1 MPQISYTE
9 TYTLLPSRIE
19 ASPGSQDKTR
29 TMDIQ
34 EFFSNIIESMPSAL
48 ITVDGDLH
56 VEQINTNALRIS
68 NMGAEA
74 VKNAPVENAFPML
87 ESFRDDIKVALAQ
100 RTTVILD
107 RVEYVNEDRKS
118 YFKITCYPLDAFEDV
133 TVIQI
138 DDITSR
144 EILEQRVLQTEKMHS
159 LDGLAAGIAHEVN
172 NPLSAIINGIQ
183 NIKRRLEPDRP
194 ANLGVA
200 NELELDLE
208 KLSQYLHRR
217 EISFFLDSIEEG
229 AFRASNI
236 VSNMLKF
243 SKPSGYSREP
253 CDINQL
259 LEQSINFAIKDFELH
274 EDGSINTTAI
284 DLNLAQDL
292 PRVKALPVELQ
303 QVFVNLLQNA
313 QQAIAARKE
322 TEPDTYQGR
331 ITLETRV
338 EGDDVVVIV
347 GDNGIGMSDE
357 VARKAFDPYF
367 TTRIHSGGTGLGLST
382 VFRIINTL
390 LGGQVEIRSAAN
402 YGTQFIITLHQ

>member
-1 MPQISYTE
+1 
-9 TYTLLPSRIE
+9 
-19 ASPGSQDKTR
+19 
-29 TMDIQ
+29 MDIQ
-34 EFFSNIIESMPSAL
+34 ELFSSIIESMPSAL

-56 VEQINTNALRIS
+56 IKHINTNALRIS
-68 NMGAEA
+68 NVDVDA
-74 VKNAPVENAFPML
+74 VRNAPVDSAFPML
-87 ESFRDDIKVALAQ
+87 ESFRNDIKVALSQ

-107 RVEYVNEDRKS
+107 RIEYISEDRKN
-118 YFKITCYPLDAFEDV
+118 YYKITCYPLDALEDI

-138 DDITSR
+138 DDITGR
-144 EILEQRVLQTEKMHS
+144 EMLEQRVLQTEKMHS
-159 LDGLAAGIAHEVN
+159 MDGLAAGIAHEVN

-194 ANLGVA
+194 ANQGVA
-200 NELELDLE
+200 KELELDLE
-208 KLSQYLHRR
+208 KLNQYLQRR
-217 EISFFLDSIEEG
+217 EISFFLESIEEG
-229 AFRASNI
+229 AFRASSI

-259 LEQSINFAIKDFELH
+259 LEQSINFAIKGFELH
-274 EDGSINTTAI
+274 EDGSFNSTAI
-284 DLNLAQDL
+284 ELNLAQDL
-292 PRVKALPVELQ
+292 PRVRALPVELQ

-322 TEPDTYQGR
+322 SEPESYEGR

-338 EGDDVVVIV
+338 EGDNVVVIV

-367 TTRIHSGGTGLGLST
+367 TTRLHSGGTGLGLST

-390 LGGQVEIRSAAN
+390 LGGQVEIRSTVN
-402 YGTQFIITLHQ
+402 FGTQFIITLHQ

>member
-1 MPQISYTE
+1 MRYRPDG
-9 TYTLLPSRIE
+9 
-19 ASPGSQDKTR
+19 PGAVSGLRDKTLN
-29 TMDIQ
+29 MDIQ

-48 ITVDGDLH
+48 ITVDGELNVKH
-56 VEQINTNALRIS
+56 INTNALRIS
-68 NMGAEA
+68 NMDAER
-74 VKNAPVENAFPML
+74 VRNAPVENAFPML
-87 ESFRDDIKVALAQ
+87 ESFRDEIKVALAQ

-107 RVEYVNEDRKS
+107 RVEYVNEEQKN
-118 YFKITCYPLDAFEDV
+118 YYKITCYPLDAFEDV

-138 DDITSR
+138 DDTTSR
-144 EILEQRVLQTEKMHS
+144 EMLEQRVLQTEKMHS

-194 ANLGVA
+194 ANLSVA
-200 NELELDLE
+200 NELELDLG
-208 KLSQYLHRR
+208 KLNQYLYRR
-217 EISFFLDSIEEG
+217 EISFFMDSIEES

-274 EDGSINTTAI
+274 EDGSINSTTI
-284 DLNLAQDL
+284 ELNLAQEL

-322 TEPDTYQGR
+322 VEPESYQGK
-331 ITLETRV
+331 ITLETRM
-338 EGDDVVVIV
+338 ENTDVIVIV

-367 TTRIHSGGTGLGLST
+367 TTRLHSGGTGLGLST
-382 VFRIINTL
+382 VHRIINTL

-402 YGTQFIITLHQ
+402 HGTQFIIALRQ

>member
-1 MPQISYTE
+1 
-9 TYTLLPSRIE
+9 
-19 ASPGSQDKTR
+19 
-29 TMDIQ
+29 MDIQ
-34 EFFSNIIESMPSAL
+34 ELFSSIIESMPSAL
-48 ITVDGDLH
+48 ITVDGDLQIKH
-56 VEQINTNALRIS
+56 INTNALRIS
-68 NMGAEA
+68 NVNASA
-74 VKNAPVENAFPML
+74 VKNAPVDNAFPML
-87 ESFRDDIKVALAQ
+87 ENYRDDIKVALSQ

-107 RVEYVNEDRKS
+107 RIEYVSEDKKN
-118 YFKITCYPLDAFEDV
+118 YYKITCYPLDALEDV

-138 DDITSR
+138 DDITGR

-194 ANLGVA
+194 ANQGVA
-200 NELELDLE
+200 MDLELDLE
-208 KLSQYLHRR
+208 KLNRYLQRR

-274 EDGSINTTAI
+274 EDASINSTTI
-284 DLNLAQDL
+284 ELNFAQDL

-313 QQAIAARKE
+313 QQAIAARKAIE
-322 TEPDTYQGR
+322 SESYVGK
-331 ITLETRV
+331 ISLETRV

-367 TTRIHSGGTGLGLST
+367 TTRLHSGGTGLGLST

-390 LGGQVEIRSAAN
+390 LGGQVEIRSAEN

>member
-1 MPQISYTE
+1 
-9 TYTLLPSRIE
+9 
-19 ASPGSQDKTR
+19 
-29 TMDIQ
+29 MDIQ
-34 EFFSNIIESMPSAL
+34 ELFSSIIESMPSAL
-48 ITVDGDLH
+48 ITVDGDLRIKH
-56 VEQINTNALRIS
+56 INTNALRIS
-68 NMGAEA
+68 NVNAAA
-74 VKNAPVENAFPML
+74 VKNAPVDDAFPML
-87 ESFRDDIKVALAQ
+87 ENYRDDIKVALSQ

-107 RVEYVNEDRKS
+107 RIEYVNEDKKH
-118 YFKITCYPLDAFEDV
+118 YYKITCYPLDALEDV

-138 DDITSR
+138 DDITGR
-144 EILEQRVLQTEKMHS
+144 EMLEQRVLQTEKMHS

-172 NPLSAIINGIQ
+172 NPLSAIINDIQ

-194 ANLGVA
+194 ANQGVA
-200 NELELDLE
+200 MDLELDLE
-208 KLSQYLHRR
+208 KLNRYLQRR

-274 EDGSINTTAI
+274 EDASINSTTI
-284 DLNLAQDL
+284 ELNLAKDL
-292 PRVKALPVELQ
+292 PRVRALPVELQ

-313 QQAIAARKE
+313 QQAIAARKAI
-322 TEPDTYQGR
+322 EPESYVGK
-331 ITLETRV
+331 ISLETRV

-367 TTRIHSGGTGLGLST
+367 TTRLHSGGTGLGLST

-390 LGGQVEIRSAAN
+390 LGGQVEIRSAEN

>member
-1 MPQISYTE
+1 
-9 TYTLLPSRIE
+9 
-19 ASPGSQDKTR
+19 
-29 TMDIQ
+29 
-34 EFFSNIIESMPSAL
+34 MPSAL
-48 ITVDGDLH
+48 ITVDAELH
-56 VEQINTNALRIS
+56 VKHINTNALRIS
-68 NMGAEA
+68 NVDADT
-74 VKNAPVENAFPML
+74 VTDAPVENAFPML
-87 ESFRDDIKVALAQ
+87 ESFRDDIRIALAQ
-100 RTTVILD
+100 RTIVTLD
-107 RVEYVNEDRKS
+107 RIEFVHDDQKS
-118 YFKITCYPLDAFEDV
+118 YYQITCYPLDAFEDI

-183 NIKRRLEPDRP
+183 NIKRRLEVDRP
-194 ANLGVA
+194 ANTSVA
-200 NELELDLE
+200 DELNLNLE
-208 KLSQYLHRR
+208 TVNDYLHRR

-274 EDGSINTTAI
+274 DDGSFKTTAI
-284 DLNLAQDL
+284 EANLAKNL

-313 QQAIAARKE
+313 QQAIVARKA
-322 TEPDTYQGR
+322 TEDESYKGK
-331 ITLETRV
+331 ITLETRL
-338 EGDDVVVIV
+338 EGEKVVVCI

-367 TTRIHSGGTGLGLST
+367 TTRLHSGGTGLGLST
-382 VFRIINTL
+382 VYRIINTL
-390 LGGQVEIRSAAN
+390 LGGEVEIRSTEN
-402 YGTQFIITLHQ
+402 HGTQFLITLNQ